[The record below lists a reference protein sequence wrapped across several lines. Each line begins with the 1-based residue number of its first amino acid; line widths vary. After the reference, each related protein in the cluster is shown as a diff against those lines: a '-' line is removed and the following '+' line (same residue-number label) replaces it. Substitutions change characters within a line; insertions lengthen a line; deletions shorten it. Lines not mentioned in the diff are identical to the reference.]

1 MRRQDHRPPGGRR
14 HLAEPSTATAVA
26 AATAVGADRRRVRSD
41 GADIRLTSLFVAALD
56 AMGHPWGRP
65 SGFAVVATGGYGRRE
80 LAPASDLDVVLVHEP
95 RSLAAGADAVAAVAE
110 RLWYPLWDDGVRLDH
125 AVRTV
130 ADARHAAGADLRTAL
145 SLLDARHVAG
155 DPALTLELRTTLL
168 ADWRSGARRR
178 LPELHAMD
186 TERAETFG
194 DLAHAQAPDLK
205 EARGGL
211 RDLVVLD
218 ALVASWLVDV
228 PHRKLEAARELL
240 LDVRD
245 ALHAVTGR
253 AADRLGAEDQ
263 PDVAAALGMAGRTE
277 LLRAVS
283 GAARTVAL
291 TSDVT
296 WRRVGVLL
304 RGRRRDL
311 PDPRHPDVGPAV
323 GPRLT
328 PIAPGVASHD
338 EEVVLAR
345 GADPVADPSLVL
357 RAAAA
362 AARAGLPLAPATLER
377 LAGVE
382 APTAPWPAVCRD
394 ALVDL
399 LGAGPGL
406 VTVAESLDD
415 HEVLGRW
422 LPVWDLV
429 RCLPS
434 TSPVHRFT
442 VDRHSLAAVVL
453 AAELV
458 REVARPDLL
467 LLAALLHDVGKSV
480 PGDHSVTGAVLA
492 ADTARQ
498 LGFDPADAEIV
509 GLLVR
514 HHLLLADTATR
525 RDLDDP
531 GTAAAVVAILRA
543 ATGDPAVL
551 LDLLVPLTE
560 ADARAAGPAAWSSWR
575 AGLVTTL
582 VGSVRAQLGGAPP
595 PAPAPASA
603 QQRLH
608 RRLAEWAPRLRDGEP
623 LVVVDTPGAGEPDA
637 VGPAER
643 STWTLTVAAADTRG
657 LLAIVA
663 GVLTADRFS
672 LRSAVVAADS
682 GAAVIECVVSRRPE
696 DPPDVQRIRQL
707 LTRVLAGRVDLA
719 ARLAAREAAVPARP
733 AGGPPAVPPRVTI
746 AAGASA
752 AATVLEVRAADR
764 PGLLY
769 RVATTIA
776 DAGGQLRSAHVST
789 LGGDVVDVFYV
800 VDPDGAV
807 LDPGQAARLC
817 GLLTAALAPA
827 STDPGPTPAAA
838 NPAPATPAP
847 ATPAPPA
854 PAPPTAG
861 PGAPP
866 VAVRSSGTV
875 GV

>member
-1 MRRQDHRPPGGRR
+1 MRRQDYRLPGERR
-14 HLAEPSTATAVA
+14 RVPGASAPTAVA

-41 GADIRLTSLFVAALD
+41 GADIRLSSLFVAALD
-56 AMGHPWGRP
+56 GLGHPWGQP
-65 SGFAVVATGGYGRRE
+65 SGFALVATGGYGRRE

-95 RSLAAGADAVAAVAE
+95 RALAADPDAVAAVAE

-145 SLLDARHVAG
+145 SLLDARHIAG

-178 LPELHAMD
+178 LPDLHAMD
-186 TERAETFG
+186 LERAATFG

-228 PHRKLEAARELL
+228 PHRRLEEARGLL

-253 AADRLGAEDQ
+253 AADRLGPDDQ
-263 PDVAAALGMAGRTE
+263 PDVAAVLGMADRTE

-283 GAARTVAL
+283 EAARTVAL

-296 WRRVGVLL
+296 WRRVAVLL
-304 RGRRRDL
+304 RGSRRNAV
-311 PDPRHPDVGPAV
+311 DPRRPDVGPAT

-328 PIAPGVASHD
+328 PLAPGVASHD

-345 GADPVADPSLVL
+345 GVDPAAEPSIVL

-377 LAGVE
+377 LAAVD
-382 APTAPWPAVCRD
+382 PPPAPWPADCRE

-406 VTVAESLDD
+406 VTVAELLDD
-415 HEVLGRW
+415 RGVLGRW
-422 LPVWDLV
+422 LPVWDLI

-442 VDRHSLAAVVL
+442 VDRHSLATAVV
-453 AAELV
+453 AAELLRQV
-458 REVARPDLL
+458 SRPDLL
-467 LLAALLHDVGKSV
+467 LLAALLHDVGKGV
-480 PGDHSVTGAVLA
+480 AGDHSVTGQPLAV
-492 ADTARQ
+492 DTARRIG
-498 LGFDPADAEIV
+498 LDEADALTV

-525 RDLDDP
+525 RDLEDP
-531 GTAAAVVAILRA
+531 GTVAAVVATLRA
-543 ATGDPAVL
+543 ASVDPGAL
-551 LDLLVPLTE
+551 LDLLAPLTE
-560 ADARAAGPAAWSSWR
+560 ADARATGPAAWSSWR

-582 VGSVRAQLGGAPP
+582 VAAVRARLGGAALPD
-595 PAPAPASA
+595 PAPDRA
-603 QQRLH
+603 RLH
-608 RRLAEWAPRLRDGEP
+608 RRLGELAGRLRDSEP
-623 LVVVDTPGAGEPDA
+623 LVVLGTDGVPDEPGSP
-637 VGPAER
+637 R
-643 STWTLTVAAADTRG
+643 SSWTLTVLAPDSPG
-657 LLAIVA
+657 LLAMVA
-663 GVLTADRFS
+663 GVLTSDRFS

-682 GAAVIECVVSRRPE
+682 GTAVIECVVGRRPE
-696 DPPDVQRIRQL
+696 EPPDVDRIRQL

-719 ARLAAREAAVPARP
+719 GRLASREDAALVPA
-733 AGGPPAVPPRVTI
+733 AAAAPRVVV
-746 AAGASA
+746 AEGAST

-769 RVATTIA
+769 RVCTTIS

-800 VDPDGAV
+800 VDSDGAV
-807 LDPGQAARLC
+807 LDAAQAAKLSA
-817 GLLTAALAPA
+817 LVTAALAPA
-827 STDPGPTPAAA
+827 PRTSGAIPA
-838 NPAPATPAP
+838 
-847 ATPAPPA
+847 
-854 PAPPTAG
+854 
-861 PGAPP
+861 
-866 VAVRSSGTV
+866 
-875 GV
+875 